1 MGRLCRLA
9 SLAAVLVSSAAVAD
23 DNDFRIYRLG
33 NPDPGEVNH
42 VPDANANFRA
52 FARELGAAISSVN
65 LMPPETLGH
74 AAFAVSAE
82 IGVVSLDTSSFTFP
96 SDRPNNGT
104 LLLPSLHVRKG
115 LPFSFE
121 LGGRGAW
128 IDKSH
133 MVALTGE
140 LKWALNEGF
149 AFLPDVGIR
158 GHVTRLLGTRDFQLT
173 TAGADFGIGKQF
185 AIGGMLTL
193 TPYLGW
199 DLVFVGAS
207 GSNVD
212 FDPGRTQ
219 EAAVASRNAQFENTA
234 VFEEVVLG
242 ENAHNRFYGGL
253 RFISGVIQLG
263 AEISVSNF
271 GSIAAPNPENPAE
284 TIRRPLPSVT
294 AFNATIGL
302 DY

>member
-9 SLAAVLVSSAAVAD
+9 SLSVVLASSAAVAD

-33 NPDPGEVNH
+33 NPDVGEANYN
-42 VPDANANFRA
+42 PAANANFRG
-52 FARELGAAISSVN
+52 FVRELGAAISSVN

-74 AAFAVSAE
+74 AAFSVSAE
-82 IGVVSLDTSSFTFP
+82 LSVVSLDTDAFDFP

-104 LLLPSLHVRKG
+104 LLIPALHVRKG
-115 LPFSFE
+115 LPFSLE
-121 LGGRGAW
+121 VGGRGAW
-128 IDKSH
+128 LDKSH

-149 AFLPDVGIR
+149 AYLPDVGVR
-158 GHVTRLLGTRDFQLT
+158 GHLTRLLGTRDFQVT

-193 TPYLGW
+193 TPYAGW

-207 GSNVD
+207 ASNVD
-212 FDPGRTQ
+212 FDPGRSP
-219 EAAVASRNAQFENTA
+219 EASVATRNAQFENTA
-234 VFEEVVLG
+234 VFQEVKMG
-242 ENAHNRFYGGL
+242 ENSHNRFYGGL
-253 RFISGVIQLG
+253 RFISGIVQLG
-263 AEISVSNF
+263 AEISQSNF
-271 GSIAAPNPENPAE
+271 GSIEAPSPENPDE
-284 TIRRPLPSVT
+284 TIRRRLPSVT
-294 AFNATIGL
+294 SFNATIGL